1 MSEGKSISSL
11 LEETLGLIGAE
22 GNAGPSS
29 GEKISASKLLIN
41 ERIRTKRTIESEDF
55 IRFEPNK
62 KKTLETPI
70 ISQISNSSV
79 DGPKYW
85 KTNAPTVAKREIK
98 KMKFAS
104 GRTNQNRANKKMHAK
119 GEAYKDKYS
128 AKQKGVDQKNN
139 LRKFLKS

>member
-1 MSEGKSISSL
+1 MSI
-11 LEETLGLIGAE
+11 
-22 GNAGPSS
+22 
-29 GEKISASKLLIN
+29 KIFHQRNPIIN
-41 ERIRTKRTIESEDF
+41 LFNHLKNGYNLPD
-55 IRFEPNK
+55 FEPNK